1 MRHSIPLPSGRA
13 AAWVCAVCRNEAPT
27 TRRALFSTATSHSHR
42 TTLRPTT
49 TTPRGSLPATR
60 RWLSPTATTTP
71 PQTAQDQ
78 QEPQQQPQP
87 PNQAL
92 KPLPY
97 YTLFPLTLPHGP
109 PPQGPFEI
117 HIPTLR
123 REFLRL
129 QSRSH
134 PDLHHHHN
142 STRLESQ
149 AASSEIN
156 AAFKTLCSPLLR
168 AEYILREQYGVDL
181 AADESTGPGEDP
193 EVLMAVLE
201 AREAIDAAREEGELE
216 GVRAENEGRVREA
229 ERRIGEALGRGDVE
243 GARRECVRLRYWLG
257 VREGVEGWEAGKG
270 GGAATALKMGEVGG
284 GGVVGGR

>member
-1 MRHSIPLPSGRA
+1 M
-13 AAWVCAVCRNEAPT
+13 
-27 TRRALFSTATSHSHR
+27 
-42 TTLRPTT
+42 
-49 TTPRGSLPATR
+49 R
-60 RWLSPTATTTP
+60 RWLSSSPNPTTTAP
-71 PQTAQDQ
+71 PKDQ
-78 QEPQQQPQP
+78 QPEQQPPQQPQP
-87 PNQAL
+87 T

-109 PPQGPFEI
+109 PPSGPFHI
-117 HIPTLR
+117 NIPTLR

-134 PDLHHHHN
+134 PDLHHHHG

-181 AADESTGPGEDP
+181 ASDESTGPGEDP

-216 GVRAENEGRVREA
+216 GVRAENEGRVGEA
-229 ERRIGEALGRGDVE
+229 ERKIGEALGRGDVE

-257 VREGVEGWEAGKG
+257 VREGVEGWEKGKG
-270 GGAATALKMGEVGG
+270 GGRLQH
-284 GGVVGGR
+284 

>member
-1 MRHSIPLPSGRA
+1 MRRSIPLPSGRA
-13 AAWVCAVCRNEAPT
+13 ASWVCAVCRNSAPT
-27 TRRALFSTATSHSHR
+27 TRRALFSTAASPSYR
-42 TTLRPTT
+42 TTTARIPPSSMPT
-49 TTPRGSLPATR
+49 TR
-60 RWLSPTATTTP
+60 RWLSSSSNPAATAP
-71 PQTAQDQ
+71 PKDQ
-78 QEPQQQPQP
+78 QRQQQPPQP
-87 PNQAL
+87 PNQNL

-109 PPQGPFEI
+109 PPSGPFHI
-117 HIPTLR
+117 NIPTLR

-134 PDLHHHHN
+134 PDLHHHHG

-181 AADESTGPGEDP
+181 ASDESTGPGEDP

-216 GVRAENEGRVREA
+216 GVRVENEGRVGEA
-229 ERRIGEALGRGDVE
+229 EKKIGEALGRGDVE

-257 VREGVEGWEAGKG
+257 VREGVEGWEKGKG
-270 GGAATALKMGEVGG
+270 GGRLQH
-284 GGVVGGR
+284 